1 MFITATA
8 SVERRPP
15 ASPEEAAVK
24 LTADEWDIGHLH
36 DHLQAA
42 AELEAWTIPYY
53 LSAMFSVVDRS
64 ESAYQLIQS
73 VVNQEMLHL
82 QLVGNIANAYGYS
95 PVITPAC
102 FPYVGTTVPHIDFA
116 LDPDNPTETFSPY
129 SAEIGPLDQLRI
141 NAMCLIEYP
150 EWDTGGHP
158 DYRDDVSEY
167 GSIGEFYD
175 ALERGARQLADQI
188 RGGINQVDMF
198 SAFYRDL
205 PTMIVQGSGVAGFA
219 EVALL
224 IDVIRDQGEAAKAAD
239 AIAPPNRNTADDSD
253 PDASHYEKFISIRD
267 AGLPTTYPVKDPAAY
282 TEEDLRR
289 RTILTTG
296 FERFTAQLTALL
308 AGRQPPEFAATMVT
322 IGSNILTCWKSG
334 VTPRFG

>member
-1 MFITATA
+1 
-8 SVERRPP
+8 
-15 ASPEEAAVK
+15 VK
-24 LTADEWDIGHLH
+24 LPADEWDLGHLH

-53 LSAMFSVVDRS
+53 LSALFSIVDRS
-64 ESAYQLIQS
+64 SSAYQLVQS

-95 PVITPAC
+95 PVITPAA
-102 FPYVGTTVPHIDFA
+102 FPFQGRTIPHLDFS
-116 LDPDNPTETFSPY
+116 LDPDNPTNRFSPY
-129 SAEIGPLDQLRI
+129 SAEIGPLDQQRI
-141 NAMCLIEYP
+141 NGMCLIEYP

-158 DYRDDVSEY
+158 DYRDDVTEY

-175 ALERGARQLADQI
+175 ALEHGARQLAGQI

-205 PTMIVQGSGVAGFA
+205 PTMTVQTSGSAGFA

-224 IDVIRDQGEAAKAAD
+224 MDVIRDQGEAAKAAD

-267 AGLPTTYPVKDPAAY
+267 AGTPPTYPVRDPSAY
-282 TEEDLRR
+282 TAQDRKREQ
-289 RTILTTG
+289 ILVEN
-296 FERFTAQLTALL
+296 FARFTGQLTELL
-308 AGRQPPEFAATMVT
+308 AGRQPTEFPALMVT

>member
-1 MFITATA
+1 VI
-8 SVERRPP
+8 
-15 ASPEEAAVK
+15 
-24 LTADEWDIGHLH
+24 LTADEWSLPHLH

-64 ESAYQLIQS
+64 AEAYQLIQS

-95 PVITPAC
+95 PVITPAA
-102 FPYVGTTVPHIDFA
+102 FPYQGETIPHLDFS
-116 LDPDNPTETFSPY
+116 LDPDNPTTRFSPY

-150 EWDTGGHP
+150 EWDTGTRP
-158 DYRDDVSEY
+158 AYRTTISEY
-167 GSIGEFYD
+167 GSIGAFYD
-175 ALERGARQLADQI
+175 ALERGARQLAADI

-205 PTMIVQGSGVAGFA
+205 PTMTVQSSGATAFA
-219 EVALL
+219 EVSLL

-239 AIAPPNRNTADDSD
+239 SIATPNRNTADDSD
-253 PDASHYEKFISIRD
+253 PEASHYQKFIAIHEGGT
-267 AGLPTTYPVKDPAAY
+267 AATYPVKDPADY
-282 TEEDLRR
+282 SPEDLKR
-289 RTILTTG
+289 RTILTDN
-296 FERFTAQLTALL
+296 FTRYTAAITELL
-308 AGRQPPEFAATMVT
+308 AGRQPPEFAALMVT

-334 VTPRFG
+334 VTPRFTS